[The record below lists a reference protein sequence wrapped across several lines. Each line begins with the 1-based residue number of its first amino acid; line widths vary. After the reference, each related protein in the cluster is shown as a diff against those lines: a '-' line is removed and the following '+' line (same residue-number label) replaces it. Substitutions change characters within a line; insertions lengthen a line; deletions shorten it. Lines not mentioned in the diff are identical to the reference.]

1 MRSERHFI
9 LVLTAALA
17 ACQSDPRPPVD
28 AGVHIE
34 DRAGVRIVEHAQAP
48 VTEAPFRLAPEPLY
62 RYGAGP
68 GDYMFTWVTAGA
80 LLSNGSAAI
89 YDAESGDLVLLE
101 PDGRS
106 GSVLARRGEGPA
118 ELGGPP
124 KAMLPLG
131 RDSLLIQ
138 DYMNTRFSL
147 FAGGA
152 FVRTTTI
159 SPELSQAFG
168 ARGISGDGDILMS
181 STRSVRPSPEGWE
194 AGYVVRLDLAG
205 GATDTIAS
213 YDWVPP
219 QPPVRPRT
227 RNPASHFGGVAPVRG
242 EFVQGRTDT
251 PELTWR
257 RADGSIRQIVRWQ
270 PEWVYP
276 TDEHRDRLA
285 KELEA
290 GILEEMGAMT
300 DAERTGMLERMLATW
315 QFDTDKP
322 LPLFTGLMADDEG
335 RVWLREYYPSL
346 ETTTRSYIVFSPD
359 GLRLGRVSIPEGL
372 RVFRVHGGRV
382 LGVIKGEMD
391 VLSVVVYELVER

>member
-1 MRSERHFI
+1 MRSGRHFI

-17 ACQSDPRPPVD
+17 ACQSEVRPPAD
-28 AGVHIE
+28 AGIQIE
-34 DRAGVRIVEHAQAP
+34 DSAGVRIVEYAVTP
-48 VTEAPFRLAPEPLY
+48 DTEATFRLAPEPLY
-62 RYGAGP
+62 RYGAGL
-68 GDYMFTWVTAGA
+68 GDYMFAWVTAGV
-80 LLSNGSAAI
+80 LLNNGSAAI
-89 YDAESGDLVLLE
+89 YDADSGELVLLE

-106 GSVLARRGEGPA
+106 SSVLARSGEGPA

-124 KAMLPLG
+124 KAMLALG
-131 RDSLLIQ
+131 QDSLLIQ
-138 DYMNTRFSL
+138 DYINTRFSL

-159 SPELSQAFG
+159 PPELSQAFG

-181 STRSVRPSPEGWE
+181 STRSVQPSQEGWE
-194 AGYVVRLDLAG
+194 AGYMVRLDLAS

-227 RNPASHFGGVAPVRG
+227 RNPASHFGGVVPVRG

-257 RADGSIRQIVRWQ
+257 RADGSIRQIARWR

-276 TDEHRDRLA
+276 ADEHRDQLA

-300 DAERTGMLERMLATW
+300 DAERTGMLERMLALW

-359 GLRLGRVSIPEGL
+359 GLRLGQVSIPEGL
-372 RVFRVHGGRV
+372 RVFDIDRERV
-382 LGVIKGEMD
+382 LGVMKGEMD

>member
-1 MRSERHFI
+1 M
-9 LVLTAALA
+9 
-17 ACQSDPRPPVD
+17 
-28 AGVHIE
+28 
-34 DRAGVRIVEHAQAP
+34 
-48 VTEAPFRLAPEPLY
+48 
-62 RYGAGP
+62 
-68 GDYMFTWVTAGA
+68 
-80 LLSNGSAAI
+80 
-89 YDAESGDLVLLE
+89 
-101 PDGRS
+101 
-106 GSVLARRGEGPA
+106 
-118 ELGGPP
+118 
-124 KAMLPLG
+124 
-131 RDSLLIQ
+131 
-138 DYMNTRFSL
+138 
-147 FAGGA
+147 
-152 FVRTTTI
+152 RTTTI
-159 SPELSQAFG
+159 PPELSQAFG
-168 ARGISGDGDILMS
+168 ARGISEDGAILMS

-194 AGYVVRLDLAG
+194 AGYMVRLDLAS

-276 TDEHRDRLA
+276 ADEHRDQLA

-300 DAERTGMLERMLATW
+300 EAERARMLEGMLALW

-372 RVFRVHGGRV
+372 RVFGVHGGRV
-382 LGVIKGEMD
+382 LGVMKGEMD

>member
-9 LVLTAALA
+9 PVLTAALA
-17 ACQSDPRPPVD
+17 ACQGDPRPPTG
-28 AGVHIE
+28 AGVQIE
-34 DRAGVRIVEHAQAP
+34 DSAGVRIVESARAQ
-48 VTEAPFRLAPEPLY
+48 VTEAPFRLAPEPVY
-62 RYGAGP
+62 RHGAGP
-68 GDYMFTWVTAGA
+68 SDYMFTWVTAGV
-80 LLSNGSAAI
+80 LLSNGSTAI

-106 GSVLARRGEGPA
+106 SSVLARRGEGPA

-131 RDSLLIQ
+131 QDSLLIQ
-138 DYMNTRFSL
+138 DYINTRFSL
-147 FAGGA
+147 FTGGS

-159 SPELSQAFG
+159 PPELSQAFG

-181 STRSVRPSPEGWE
+181 STRSVQPSREGWE
-194 AGYVVRLDLAG
+194 AGYWVRLDLAS

-219 QPPVRPRT
+219 QPPVRPST
-227 RNPASHFGGVAPVRG
+227 RNPASHFGGVVPVRG

-251 PELTWR
+251 PELTWY
-257 RADGSIRQIVRWQ
+257 RADGTIRQIARWQ

-276 TDEHRDRLA
+276 TDEHQDQLA

-300 DAERTGMLERMLATW
+300 EAERAGMLEGMLAQW

-322 LPLFTGLMADDEG
+322 LPLFTGLMGDDEG

-359 GLRLGRVSIPEGL
+359 GLRLGRVTIPEGL
-372 RVFRVHGGRV
+372 RVFAIDQGRV
-382 LGVIKGEMD
+382 LGVMKGEMD